1 MIDLTKHFSP
11 PMAARVERVLKFAM
25 TGGIGFI
32 VDVGVL
38 TILTNDHFKI
48 NMNPYVARVFAIL
61 IAMTTTWLINRRF
74 TFKVA
79 DKVTDRRAL
88 VAEGGRYGL
97 VAVSA
102 AMVNYAA
109 YALTLYSLPAR
120 LWGSDDIQPPL
131 AAVVGSGVAM
141 FFSYYGYSRFAFR
154 HADPLPGA
162 ETKPSA

>member
-1 MIDLTKHFSP
+1 MIDLTKHLSP
-11 PMAARVERVLKFAM
+11 ALAARLERVLKFAM
-25 TGGIGFI
+25 TGGIGFV

-38 TILTNDHFKI
+38 TLLTNDHFMI
-48 NMNPYVARVFAIL
+48 NMNAYVARVFAIL

-74 TFKVA
+74 TFKVH
-79 DKVTDRRAL
+79 DKVTDRREL

-102 AMVNYAA
+102 ALVNYGVYAA
-109 YALTLYSLPAR
+109 TLYSLPDQMF
-120 LWGSDDIQPPL
+120 GTDDIQPVIG
-131 AAVVGSGVAM
+131 AVVGSGVAM

-162 ETKPSA
+162 TPSA